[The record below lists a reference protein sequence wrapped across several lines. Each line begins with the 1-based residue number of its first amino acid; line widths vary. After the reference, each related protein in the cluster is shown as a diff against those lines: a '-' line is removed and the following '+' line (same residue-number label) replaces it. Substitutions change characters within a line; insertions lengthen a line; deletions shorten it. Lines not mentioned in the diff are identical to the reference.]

1 MAVAGDGH
9 VMSRLTTA
17 GDLVEDE
24 LFGEGVA
31 ALGLGCQQVG
41 DGGNIGGEAG
51 IGLNRF
57 DDQLRLSPRSPD
69 DSGYRFPLSSGLIID
84 EFVRVQRGR
93 EM

>member
-1 MAVAGDGH
+1 MGSLA
-9 VMSRLTTA
+9 MT
-17 GDLVEDE
+17 GDLVVDE

-31 ALGLGCQQVG
+31 ALGLRRQQVG
-41 DGGNIGGEAG
+41 DGGNIGGGAG

-57 DDQLRLSPRSPD
+57 DDQLRLSPRSQG

-84 EFVRVQRGR
+84 EFVRVQRGK